1 MDFPGPTQKQ
11 ARLIWFAV
19 TACAVALTLALIGV
33 VLWGFGF
40 VLSLLSPVLWPIA
53 VAGVLAYLIDPVVD
67 VLVARGLSRSRAI
80 ACVFAL
86 GFTLIVG
93 VLGTIIPRVVIESS
107 ELAGRA
113 PGYVDKV
120 QKRIEHWIDHPPA
133 PLVGFLPLTWQAQLD
148 QRPGRPH
155 AVAEPPPEATTTYTN
170 TNTATATSETKP
182 GPPTG
187 PIGPAAPWWARAF
200 DPRTLKSA
208 GGWLSAVLP
217 AVGEWL
223 YGQVSKAASWF
234 GVVAGLV
241 LIPVYTF
248 YLLSE
253 KQGIARRWTDYLPV
267 QNSRFKDELIF
278 VLSNINDCLIVFFRG
293 QVLVAMSDGLL
304 YTIGFLVIG
313 LPYALLLG
321 LMATFLTMVP
331 FLGAITTCAAA
342 LAISLVQFG
351 DLWHLL
357 LVMAVFSVV
366 QTLEGLVIQPKI
378 IGDRVGLHPMTII
391 VALMIGTTLLGG
403 ILGGI
408 LAIPL
413 TAALRVL
420 MFRYVWKRR

>member
-11 ARLIWFAV
+11 AHLIWFAV
-19 TACAVALTLALIGV
+19 TAFAVALTLALIGV
-33 VLWGFGF
+33 VLWGLGF
-40 VLSLLSPVLWPIA
+40 VFSLLSPVLWPIA

-86 GFTLIVG
+86 GFALIVG
-93 VLGTIIPRVVIESS
+93 VLGTIIPRVVIESR

-120 QKRIEHWIDHPPA
+120 QKRVEHWIDHPPA
-133 PLVGFLPLTWQAQLD
+133 PLVRFLPLNWQAQLD
-148 QRPGRPH
+148 NRPVRTNAVSEPAPETMATTVAEIRPGLP
-155 AVAEPPPEATTTYTN
+155 
-170 TNTATATSETKP
+170 P
-182 GPPTG
+182 GP
-187 PIGPAAPWWARAF
+187 IDPAAPWWAKAF
-200 DPRTLKSA
+200 EPRTLKSA

-234 GVVAGLV
+234 GVVAGLA

-253 KQGIARRWTDYLPV
+253 KQGIARQWTDYLPV
-267 QNSRFKDELIF
+267 QNSRFKDELVF
-278 VLSNINDCLIVFFRG
+278 VLSNINECLIVFFRG
-293 QVLVAMSDGLL
+293 QVLVAMTDGVL
-304 YTIGFLVIG
+304 YTIGFFAIG

-342 LAISLVQFG
+342 LAIAFVQFG

-357 LVMAVFSVV
+357 LVMAVFGVV

-420 MFRYVWKRR
+420 MFRYVWKKR

>member
-11 ARLIWFAV
+11 AHLIWFAV
-19 TACAVALTLALIGV
+19 TAFAVASTLALIGL
-33 VLWGFGF
+33 VLWGLGF

-67 VLVARGLSRSRAI
+67 FLVARRLSRGRAI

-86 GFTLIVG
+86 GFALVVG
-93 VLGTIIPRVVIESS
+93 VLGTIIPRIVIESR
-107 ELAGRA
+107 ELAGRT

-120 QKRIEHWIDHPPA
+120 QTRVEHWIDHPPA
-133 PLVGFLPLTWQAQLD
+133 PLVRFLPLKWQAQLD
-148 QRPGRPH
+148 HPPVRTN
-155 AVAEPPPEATTTYTN
+155 AVAEPAPEATTTTG
-170 TNTATATSETKP
+170 AEIRPGLPP
-182 GPPTG
+182 GP
-187 PIGPAAPWWARAF
+187 IDPAAPWWARAF

-234 GVVAGLV
+234 GVVAGLA

-253 KQGIARRWTDYLPV
+253 KQGIARQWTDYLPV
-267 QNSRFKDELIF
+267 QNSRFKDELVF
-278 VLSNINDCLIVFFRG
+278 VLRNINDCLIVFFRG
-293 QVLVAMSDGLL
+293 QVLVAMTDGVL
-304 YTIGFLVIG
+304 YTIGFFAIG

-342 LAISLVQFG
+342 LAIAFVQFG

-357 LVMAVFSVV
+357 LVMAVFGVV